1 MIEIKFTG
9 ATMRDVLDQIRDLV
23 TYEEAL
29 PEYDVV
35 GFARTRSGASLP
47 AHPEQPPAPA
57 DKPKRERKKA
67 KAPAAM
73 PAATPTEHTAKP
85 TISEATPQSAPAA
98 SAPKLADAQA
108 ALTKFFEKNGLGPSR
123 ELLQQFGVG
132 KVQELKPEQFADFI
146 AKAAV

>member
-29 PEYDVV
+29 PAD
-35 GFARTRSGASLP
+35 AP

-67 KAPAAM
+67 DAAGNGAAAPTSPP
-73 PAATPTEHTAKP
+73 PASAGKP
-85 TISEATPQSAPAA
+85 IEVPAA
-98 SAPKLADAQA
+98 SAPALKLTDAQA

-132 KVQELKPEQFADFI
+132 KVQELQPEQFADFI
-146 AKAAV
+146 TKAAV

>member
-29 PEYDVV
+29 PAD
-35 GFARTRSGASLP
+35 AP